1 MLPRPQY
8 TVFDQIENELKE
20 LKWPYPFDA
29 SGALRNYTT
38 MRWEG
43 KSRNELSEAL
53 EKSNLLDRY
62 KVAMEK
68 SDSKIITNYAGEGIG
83 EINSIAAAYDIIMQ
97 IERDAVATIKRLNK
111 IVNN

>member
-1 MLPRPQY
+1 
-8 TVFDQIENELKE
+8 
-20 LKWPYPFDA
+20 
-29 SGALRNYTT
+29 
-38 MRWEG
+38 
-43 KSRNELSEAL
+43 
-53 EKSNLLDRY
+53 
-62 KVAMEK
+62 VAMEK